1 MNKMLNAIAMAAVI
15 STTALSTS
23 ASAEIWSNTEVQ
35 LQAMGE
41 LEMVSTGGTA
51 DATIVT
57 FQHAGGWEYGD
68 NFFFVDHSR
77 YSDNGNG
84 TDVGFGKRSVGE
96 SSEFYGEWYSNFSL
110 GAITGNDLSFGPVKD
125 IGLVAGFNYAPAVDS
140 SWVLPGVTFA
150 LDLPGFAFATLN
162 VSAYIHQAGGSAD
175 SQNFTVIDE
184 GASYMIDFAWAYPF
198 KIGSTSWSI
207 EGHAEYID
215 GREQTTN
222 FYGTNDIESWFL
234 FQPQIRMDLGELI
247 GTPSQRLFV
256 GIEYQYWKNKLG
268 MKGVDDNTAQFL
280 AVWRF

>member
-1 MNKMLNAIAMAAVI
+1 MKFSKVLKAAA
-15 STTALSTS
+15 TTAFASAALMSAS
-23 ASAEIWSNTEVQ
+23 ASAEIWGNTEIQ

-41 LEMVSTGGTA
+41 LEIAGTGGTA

-77 YSDNGNG
+77 YSGNGN
-84 TDVGFGKRSVGE
+84 VGD

-162 VSAYIHQAGGSAD
+162 TSAYIHMSGAEDTPANGFG
-175 SQNFTVIDE
+175 VVDE
-184 GASYMIDFAWAYPF
+184 DTSFMVDFAWAYPF

-207 EGHAEYID
+207 EGHLEYIQ
-215 GREQTTN
+215 GRDQYHT
-222 FYGTNDIESWFL
+222 FSFGTPTKLESWVL
-234 FQPQIRMDLGELI
+234 FQPQIRLDVGELI

-268 MKGVDDNTAQFL
+268 AKGVDDNTAQLL